1 MLASPT
7 EPNRT
12 TMTTLHPLDQATTL
26 SPTGHRTATGQT
38 SPWYANMA
46 GPFGGTTAATLLRA
60 VLDDPARIGD
70 PIALTVN
77 FCGPIADGEFEVS
90 WIEKRTGRTVQH
102 WTVDLVQ
109 NGKVAATASV
119 VCARRTESW
128 SHRPA
133 VMPDAPPAAAVE
145 PLFMGGRNGWTQR
158 YAFRF
163 IEGAPRFGEPPEDGP
178 RGARTLCWLS
188 DLPDRTLDFLSLAAL
203 SDAFIVRIIQV
214 RGTFGPMGTITL
226 TTYFHADSEAL
237 TANGPRPIL
246 GVADA
251 KVFHGG
257 FADQEASLW
266 RDDGLLLAT
275 SAQASFYRD

>member
-1 MLASPT
+1 
-7 EPNRT
+7 
-12 TMTTLHPLDQATTL
+12 MTTLHPLDEATALT
-26 SPTGHRTATGQT
+26 PAGERRAVGRT
-38 SPWYANMA
+38 SPYYANMA

-60 VLDDPARIGD
+60 VLEDPARIGD

-77 FCGPIADGEFEVS
+77 FCGPIADGAFEVS

-128 SHRPA
+128 GHRPA
-133 VMPDAPPAAAVE
+133 AMPAAPPAADVT
-145 PLFMGGRNGWTQR
+145 PLDMGGRNGWTQR

-163 IEGAPRFGEPPEDGP
+163 IEGAPQFGEPPTDGP
-178 RGARTLCWLS
+178 RSARTLCWLS

-214 RGTFGPMGTITL
+214 RGVRGPMGTITL
-226 TTYFHADSEAL
+226 TTYFHADGEAL
-237 TANGPRPIL
+237 AAGGSRPIL

-275 SAQASFYRD
+275 SVQQSFYRD

>member
-1 MLASPT
+1 
-7 EPNRT
+7 
-12 TMTTLHPLDQATTL
+12 MTTLHPLDEATALT
-26 SPTGHRTATGQT
+26 PAGERRAVGRT
-38 SPWYANMA
+38 SPYYANMA

-77 FCGPIADGEFEVS
+77 FCGSIADGEFEVS

-128 SHRPA
+128 GHRPA
-133 VMPDAPPAAAVE
+133 AMPAAPPAADVT
-145 PLFMGGRNGWTQR
+145 PLDMGGRNGWTQR

-163 IEGAPRFGEPPEDGP
+163 IEGAPRFGEPPTDGP
-178 RGARTLCWLS
+178 RSARTLCWLS

-214 RGTFGPMGTITL
+214 RGVRGPMGTITL
-226 TTYFHADSEAL
+226 TTYFHADGEAL
-237 TANGPRPIL
+237 AASDSRPIL

-251 KVFHGG
+251 KVFSGG

-275 SAQASFYRD
+275 SFQASFYRD